1 MRRRTVTNL
10 AVHATSQMFPNRAFY
25 LYTGALNKVF
35 DQGEDFLT
43 KGFNSIKRIGSGIQN
58 AVNSLAG
65 GVLGGLNRAHQE
77 KKKAI
82 DEAVLSEYSDNFL
95 VIF

>member
-1 MRRRTVTNL
+1 MSLTTDL
-10 AVHATSQMFPNRAFY
+10 HP
-25 LYTGALNKVF
+25 GGLNKVF
-35 DQGEDFLT
+35 DQGEDVLAQ
-43 KGFNSIKRIGSGIQN
+43 GFNSIKRIGSGIQN

-82 DEAVLSEYSDNFL
+82 DEAILSEFSNHCIAKII
-95 VIF
+95 VNH